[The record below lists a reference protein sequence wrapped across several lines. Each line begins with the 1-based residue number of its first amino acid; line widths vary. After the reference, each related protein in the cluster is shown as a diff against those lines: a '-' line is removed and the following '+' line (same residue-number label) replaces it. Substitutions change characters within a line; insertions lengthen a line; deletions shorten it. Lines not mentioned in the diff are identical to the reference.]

1 MKRTHAPRATRR
13 QFLQTAATMATVTI
27 LPSGLLKAAPNDK
40 PNIAAV
46 GVGGKG
52 WGDITE
58 TSKNGAASVVAFC
71 DVDTT
76 GTAKR
81 KAKAAS
87 VRPPSAGPMPNATL
101 TGAKCSTKKVSGS
114 MASPSRHPTIC

>member
-1 MKRTHAPRATRR
+1 
-13 QFLQTAATMATVTI
+13 MATVTI

-76 GTAKR
+76 GTARNGKT
-81 KAKAAS
+81 KSKSGFSAAAERWPEKPKGGAS
-87 VRPPSAGPMPNATL
+87 KRPPFVSNSNSRISSSWPDRFRGSRRNFWSA
-101 TGAKCSTKKVSGS
+101 
-114 MASPSRHPTIC
+114 R

>member
-52 WGDITE
+52 WSDITE
-58 TSKNGAASVVAFC
+58 TSKNGAANVVAFC
-71 DVDTT
+71 DVESGGGRGRKKSSSGFGAAAEKWPD
-76 GTAKR
+76 AKR
-81 KAKAAS
+81 YTDWREMLDK
-87 VRPPSAGPMPNATL
+87 
-101 TGAKCSTKKVSGS
+101 
-114 MASPSRHPTIC
+114 